1 MGGETGEMART
12 LVVSSGGF
20 EVAEV
25 ATGESVLERAGG
37 VAERGTKATLLLRE
51 LWFSSKGLGHKCPSS
66 RRAAAA
72 PGPGP
77 SCQSSEVLTGFD
89 FCLPEAI
96 VQCGEGSGYRARQS

>member
-1 MGGETGEMART
+1 MGRLARWQDQ
-12 LVVSSGGF
+12 LVVGSGGV

-25 ATGESVLERAGG
+25 GTGESILERAGG

-51 LWFSSKGLGHKCPSS
+51 LWFCCEGLGHKCSS
-66 RRAAAA
+66 LRRAAAA

-96 VQCGEGSGYRARQS
+96 VQCGEGSAYRARQS